1 VITELLYLIFCF
13 TAYTATDPLSHSCR
27 FFILE
32 GFFPQ
37 KVNVF
42 AIALDDLVGLRILYP
57 SRLEVLGR
65 RYSDVVWLRIRRSE
79 AQSRLPIPKYQ
90 VH

>member
-1 VITELLYLIFCF
+1 MV
-13 TAYTATDPLSHSCR
+13 AVSPSNPLSRFCR

-65 RYSDVVWLRIRRSE
+65 RYSDVVWLRIRRTE
-79 AQSRLPIPKYQ
+79 AQSRLLIPKYQ